1 MNNPFR
7 AEKVYH
13 YSSKEA
19 LLKFYSIFLKS
30 RCKPGWSG
38 EMCDKQLQQHKLEA
52 IIGCNL
58 ECKNGGKCQVNSN
71 GMAACKCDTSLF
83 KGDLC
88 QIKVILETCSNDFCL
103 NGGSCLANGECLC
116 PPGYAG
122 ERCQTKRLTSQ
133 CGLVTCYNGGTCFI
147 DNQNEYACMCHHVFT
162 GRFCE
167 SKLETTPKP
176 IASKTNT
183 PATTTPTT
191 TTTTATAALVK
202 TLVLTNESAKH
213 VEKSRFTL
221 QEIFLILLAGI
232 GMPIFSILIVVLLY
246 RINVNR
252 KLNENLKQV
261 QTDTG
266 RLSKIAVENIYVECN
281 NIKNN
286 NKHDTTS
293 KIEIKNANTTIQ
305 MPDDLSNKLK
315 DNKVLYSNENSMS
328 DNNIYSIIDFS
339 NENHSAM
346 CAIGTGNAYANFNKK
361 NSNLHEY
368 QVSFV

>member
-1 MNNPFR
+1 
-7 AEKVYH
+7 
-13 YSSKEA
+13 
-19 LLKFYSIFLKS
+19 
-30 RCKPGWSG
+30 
-38 EMCDKQLQQHKLEA
+38 MCDQQLQHKLEPVVD
-52 IIGCNL
+52 CNL

-71 GMAACKCDTSLF
+71 GVAACKCDTSLF

-88 QIKVILETCSNDFCL
+88 QIKVILDTCSNDFCL

-176 IASKTNT
+176 HIILASFASKTNI
-183 PATTTPTT
+183 PVT
-191 TTTTATAALVK
+191 TTTTATSSLVK

-213 VEKSRFTL
+213 AEKSRFTL

-246 RINVNR
+246 RINANR

-286 NKHDTTS
+286 NKNDTNS
-293 KIEIKNANTTIQ
+293 KNEIKNTNTTIQ
-305 MPDDLSNKLK
+305 MQVNSSNNLK
-315 DNKVLYSNENSMS
+315 ENKMLYSNENSTMN

-339 NENHSAM
+339 NENHTAT
-346 CAIGTGNAYANFNKK
+346 CAIGTGDAYASFNKK
-361 NSNLHEY
+361 NFNLHEY